1 MTGDRIPSGRMA
13 EPEVLAAGGLLVRDD
28 GRVAVVHR
36 PRYDDWSL
44 PKGKLD
50 AGESFEDGARREV
63 WEETGVRGR
72 IREELQPVEYVD
84 RKGRDKLVRWYR
96 MDVDGEPD
104 EFVPN
109 DEVDELR
116 WLTPGRGAGPRR
128 LRPRPR
134 AARDDRLIGG
144 RARSTR
150 GRRMPMRR
158 TCNTVTNA
166 STSRRPATASRAAS
180 PSPPTATAA
189 GCRTSST
196 ARSAT
201 SSR

>member
-1 MTGDRIPSGRMA
+1 MA

-50 AGESFEDGARREV
+50 AGESFEDGALREV

-72 IREELQPVEYVD
+72 IREELAPVEYRD

-96 MDVDGEPD
+96 MDVDGAPD
-104 EFVPN
+104 TFVAN

-116 WLTPGRGAGPRR
+116 WLTPD
-128 LRPRPR
+128 
-134 AARDDRLIGG
+134 AALALVSYDHDKALLQ
-144 RARSTR
+144 TL
-150 GRRMPMRR
+150 
-158 TCNTVTNA
+158 V
-166 STSRRPATASRAAS
+166 
-180 PSPPTATAA
+180 
-189 GCRTSST
+189 
-196 ARSAT
+196 
-201 SSR
+201 

>member
-1 MTGDRIPSGRMA
+1 MTGDRIPSGPMA

-50 AGESFEDGARREV
+50 PGESFEDGARREV

-109 DEVDELR
+109 DEIDELR
-116 WLTPGRGAGPRR
+116 WLTPAEA
-128 LRPRPR
+128 LDLVDYDHDR
-134 AARDDRLIGG
+134 ALLGTI
-144 RARSTR
+144 
-150 GRRMPMRR
+150 
-158 TCNTVTNA
+158 V
-166 STSRRPATASRAAS
+166 
-180 PSPPTATAA
+180 
-189 GCRTSST
+189 
-196 ARSAT
+196 
-201 SSR
+201 